1 MHIIDSDDYKA
12 SGIETLFFSGGEPH
26 VKLVKVP
33 DDDLL
38 LFLKLRTWNDVGI
51 AACVI
56 DALGTNAPNLI
67 TAFVPYLPGARQDK
81 GVPLTSRIV
90 GEMLYHPDI
99 PIATFDI
106 HSPEA
111 MDYSMAYRNLM
122 PTHLKIPVKDDVVG
136 IIAPDAGAHAR
147 AEQFRNEFYPDAKL
161 IQCSKKRN
169 QDTGELSDYV
179 MPPLPKK
186 GRYIIVDD
194 ICDGGRTFN
203 LLADEFIK
211 DPLVLTQAGM
221 PNRHSHL
228 ELFVSH
234 GIFSRGLSN
243 LHPAIEHITTTDS
256 WCRIWQHGIDA
267 KDRERLTILPLAQ
280 MFPILGK

>member
-26 VKLVKVP
+26 VKLVNVP
-33 DDDLL
+33 DDELL
-38 LFLKLRTWNDVGI
+38 LFLKLRTWNDVGL

-56 DALGTNAPNLI
+56 DALGTNIPHRI
-67 TAFVPYLPGARQDK
+67 TAFVPYFPGARQEK
-81 GVPLTSRIV
+81 GVPLTARIV
-90 GEMLYHPDI
+90 GELLYHPDV
-99 PIATFDI
+99 PIVTFDI
-106 HSPEA
+106 HSPAA

-122 PTHLKIPVKDDVVG
+122 PTQLKVPVRNDVVG
-136 IIAPDAGAHAR
+136 VIAPDKGAADR
-147 AEQFRNEFYPDAKL
+147 AQSFLEVFCPNADL

-169 QDTGELSDYV
+169 QQTGELSDYV
-179 MPPLPKK
+179 MPPLNSK

-203 LLADEFIK
+203 LLAEEFKK
-211 DPLVLTQAGM
+211 DSVGQFS
-221 PNRHSHL
+221 NL

-256 WCRIWQHGIDA
+256 WCRGLTKWDDNDPLQSH
-267 KDRERLTILPLAQ
+267 RLTILPLNQ
-280 MFPILGK
+280 LFPLLTGK